1 MNTQKVVTV
10 FTDIPSG
17 ATAMDKSFVKLYP
30 ELDYLFDEGMY
41 IENIVQNHIANDRY
55 MLTFIFRSYNHP
67 Q

>member
-1 MNTQKVVTV
+1 MNTQKIVTD
-10 FTDIPSG
+10 FTDIPAS
-17 ATAMDKSFVKLYP
+17 TKTLDKSFVKLYP

-41 IENIVQNHIANDRY
+41 IENIVQNHVANDRY

>member
-10 FTDIPSG
+10 FTDVP
-17 ATAMDKSFVKLYP
+17 AAAKTLDKSFVKLYP

-41 IENIVQNHIANDRY
+41 IENIVQNHVANDRY